1 MVKAV
6 KLEGSSMRPLF
17 EEGDIALVSLAPCP
31 EAPPFILAPG
41 DCVVYRHE
49 GRRLLHRV
57 LAVSGFGPQVSD
69 DAGRI
74 AAHHVAWRN
83 VEGRVISRNRLKK
96 GLVGLLYSNLKR
108 ILSFA

>member
-17 EEGDIALVSLAPCP
+17 KEGEIALVSLTPRPPVAP
-31 EAPPFILAPG
+31 FGITPG
-41 DCVVYRHE
+41 DCVVYQYE

-57 LAVSGFGPQVSD
+57 LAVNGFGPLVAD

-74 AAHHVAWRN
+74 AAHHVAWRE
-83 VEGRVISRNRLKK
+83 VEGRVISRNPLKK
-96 GLVGLLYSNLKR
+96 GFTGLLYSNIKR
-108 ILSFA
+108 TLSFA